1 MKTTNSMKK
10 YLTLL
15 LLAVVSAAAG
25 AGCSSDDRPVQ
36 ITSLKLNEK
45 DLELTVGQSFQL
57 VAATRPA
64 DAGVTLKWSSSD
76 QTVATVDQ
84 TGLVTLRA
92 FGTAVITARYRSYS
106 ARCTVATLQE
116 PPLDP
121 SAALAAP
128 LSDGIIYSKNVLL
141 YAPRRIMQGFD
152 LTESGSIYYSQVGSD
167 GATLNICRA
176 AGPGLNAQS
185 DCMIL
190 KYFGHG
196 TQIVAEEASDG
207 KKPEVQ
213 EEEKLVWLRQILEW
227 QRDMSDNKE
236 FMNLLKNDL
245 DLFSDS
251 VYCFTPTGEV
261 KNLPAGS
268 TPIDFAYSI
277 HSAVGNKMVGARVNG
292 KLVTIDY
299 KINNGDRIEI
309 ITSQNSKG
317 PSRDWLNVVKSTQAK
332 NKINQWF
339 KNELKEDNILK
350 GKDLLSGYCKAR
362 GINLASLQ
370 KQEYMDAIMRK
381 YGFRDWDS
389 VLAAIGHGALKEGQI
404 VNKMQE
410 LYDRD
415 HKKEMTNE
423 EVLASIAENNA
434 ANAQSGVNKP
444 ILMKSKSG
452 IVVKGI
458 ADLSVRFSKCCSP
471 VPGDE
476 IVGYVTRG
484 RGISIHRTD
493 CINIIN
499 LPEMERA
506 RLIDAEWQ
514 PEEAHAEKYLA
525 EIKIYANNRN
535 GLLADISKALTE
547 KNIDIMSMN
556 TRTNRQG
563 LATLQTT
570 FEISGREELNRI
582 IDKIRGIESVI
593 DIERTTG

>member
-176 AGPGLNAQS
+176 AGPGLNAQT
-185 DCMIL
+185 DYMIL

-207 KKPEVQ
+207 KTY
-213 EEEKLVWLRQILEW
+213 I
-227 QRDMSDNKE
+227 
-236 FMNLLKNDL
+236 
-245 DLFSDS
+245 
-251 VYCFTPTGEV
+251 
-261 KNLPAGS
+261 
-268 TPIDFAYSI
+268 
-277 HSAVGNKMVGARVNG
+277 
-292 KLVTIDY
+292 
-299 KINNGDRIEI
+299 
-309 ITSQNSKG
+309 
-317 PSRDWLNVVKSTQAK
+317 WLNS
-332 NKINQWF
+332 N
-339 KNELKEDNILK
+339 
-350 GKDLLSGYCKAR
+350 
-362 GINLASLQ
+362 ASVD
-370 KQEYMDAIMRK
+370 K
-381 YGFRDWDS
+381 
-389 VLAAIGHGALKEGQI
+389 
-404 VNKMQE
+404 
-410 LYDRD
+410 
-415 HKKEMTNE
+415 
-423 EVLASIAENNA
+423 A
-434 ANAQSGVNKP
+434 ANTATTGPCRGSNSFRARPPTPAMRERPFSSTRTDSTTSRSRSTSGRAAC
-444 ILMKSKSG
+444 S
-452 IVVKGI
+452 
-458 ADLSVRFSKCCSP
+458 SVRAGRACATSGFSTSTKRWPCRS
-471 VPGDE
+471 
-476 IVGYVTRG
+476 R
-484 RGISIHRTD
+484 R
-493 CINIIN
+493 
-499 LPEMERA
+499 
-506 RLIDAEWQ
+506 
-514 PEEAHAEKYLA
+514 
-525 EIKIYANNRN
+525 
-535 GLLADISKALTE
+535 
-547 KNIDIMSMN
+547 
-556 TRTNRQG
+556 
-563 LATLQTT
+563 
-570 FEISGREELNRI
+570 
-582 IDKIRGIESVI
+582 
-593 DIERTTG
+593 

>member
-207 KKPEVQ
+207 KTYI
-213 EEEKLVWLRQILEW
+213 WLNSNASVDKSGEYGDNWSVSRVEFVPGAT
-227 QRDMSDNKE
+227 SDAGYAGETFFLNKDGQYDQQVSID
-236 FMNLLKNDL
+236 FGARRLLIGSRRSGVRYFWIFDL
-245 DLFSDS
+245 DEALALPLNDCRVLGSFS
-251 VYCFTPTGEV
+251 V
-261 KNLPAGS
+261 PAGS
-268 TPIDFAYSI
+268 DKENDVYSYSHQGHEVAGNYVYFYEGNAVETGADSFESKAYVTVFNYSGKI
-277 HSAVGNKMVGARVNG
+277 VVPRTEVAAIADKAGLAAAGLTTTGYAEGESLKVRGG
-292 KLVTIDY
+292 KLYLGVAC
-299 KINNGDRIEI
+299 
-309 ITSQNSKG
+309 
-317 PSRDWLNVVKSTQAK
+317 RDGSSSNRRA
-332 NKINQWF
+332 
-339 KNELKEDNILK
+339 NIL
-350 GKDLLSGYCKAR
+350 
-362 GINLASLQ
+362 
-370 KQEYMDAIMRK
+370 
-381 YGFRDWDS
+381 
-389 VLAAIGHGALKEGQI
+389 V
-404 VNKMQE
+404 
-410 LYDRD
+410 YDC
-415 HKKEMTNE
+415 
-423 EVLASIAENNA
+423 V
-434 ANAQSGVNKP
+434 
-444 ILMKSKSG
+444 
-452 IVVKGI
+452 
-458 ADLSVRFSKCCSP
+458 
-471 VPGDE
+471 
-476 IVGYVTRG
+476 
-484 RGISIHRTD
+484 
-493 CINIIN
+493 
-499 LPEMERA
+499 
-506 RLIDAEWQ
+506 
-514 PEEAHAEKYLA
+514 
-525 EIKIYANNRN
+525 
-535 GLLADISKALTE
+535 
-547 KNIDIMSMN
+547 
-556 TRTNRQG
+556 QG
-563 LATLQTT
+563 
-570 FEISGREELNRI
+570 E
-582 IDKIRGIESVI
+582 
-593 DIERTTG
+593 

>member
-176 AGPGLNAQS
+176 AGPGLNAQT
-185 DCMIL
+185 DYMIL

-207 KKPEVQ
+207 KTYI
-213 EEEKLVWLRQILEW
+213 WLNSNASVDKSGEYGDNWSVSRVEFVPGAT
-227 QRDMSDNKE
+227 SDAGYAGETFFLNKDGQYDQQVSID
-236 FMNLLKNDL
+236 FGARRLLIGSRRSGVRYFWIFDL
-245 DLFSDS
+245 D
-251 VYCFTPTGEV
+251 E
-261 KNLPAGS
+261 
-268 TPIDFAYSI
+268 
-277 HSAVGNKMVGARVNG
+277 
-292 KLVTIDY
+292 
-299 KINNGDRIEI
+299 
-309 ITSQNSKG
+309 
-317 PSRDWLNVVKSTQAK
+317 
-332 NKINQWF
+332 
-339 KNELKEDNILK
+339 
-350 GKDLLSGYCKAR
+350 
-362 GINLASLQ
+362 
-370 KQEYMDAIMRK
+370 
-381 YGFRDWDS
+381 
-389 VLAAIGHGALKEGQI
+389 VLALP
-404 VNKMQE
+404 
-410 LYDRD
+410 L
-415 HKKEMTNE
+415 KEMTVSVTVGGGTGDGEKQTVERKIMGHDLNDCRVLGNFSFSAGTDKE
-423 EVLASIAENNA
+423 HDVYSYSHQGHEINGDYIYFYEGNAVENSDDPGTYQSKAYVTVFNYNGRIVVPRTEVAAIADVNGLASEGFTQTGYAE
-434 ANAQSGVNKP
+434 GECIK
-444 ILMKSKSG
+444 
-452 IVVKGI
+452 VKEGK
-458 ADLSVRFSKCCSP
+458 L
-471 VPGDE
+471 
-476 IVGYVTRG
+476 
-484 RGISIHRTD
+484 
-493 CINIIN
+493 
-499 LPEMERA
+499 
-506 RLIDAEWQ
+506 
-514 PEEAHAEKYLA
+514 YLGMA
-525 EIKIYANNRN
+525 CRDGSSSNRYANI
-535 GLLADISKALTE
+535 LVYDCVK
-547 KNIDIMSMN
+547 K
-556 TRTNRQG
+556 Q
-563 LATLQTT
+563 
-570 FEISGREELNRI
+570 
-582 IDKIRGIESVI
+582 
-593 DIERTTG
+593 

>member
-196 TQIVAEEASDG
+196 TQIVAD
-207 KKPEVQ
+207 V
-213 EEEKLVWLRQILEW
+213 
-227 QRDMSDNKE
+227 
-236 FMNLLKNDL
+236 
-245 DLFSDS
+245 
-251 VYCFTPTGEV
+251 
-261 KNLPAGS
+261 
-268 TPIDFAYSI
+268 FA
-277 HSAVGNKMVGARVNG
+277 H
-292 KLVTIDY
+292 
-299 KINNGDRIEI
+299 
-309 ITSQNSKG
+309 
-317 PSRDWLNVVKSTQAK
+317 P
-332 NKINQWF
+332 
-339 KNELKEDNILK
+339 
-350 GKDLLSGYCKAR
+350 LSGC
-362 GINLASLQ
+362 
-370 KQEYMDAIMRK
+370 
-381 YGFRDWDS
+381 
-389 VLAAIGHGALKEGQI
+389 
-404 VNKMQE
+404 
-410 LYDRD
+410 
-415 HKKEMTNE
+415 
-423 EVLASIAENNA
+423 
-434 ANAQSGVNKP
+434 
-444 ILMKSKSG
+444 
-452 IVVKGI
+452 
-458 ADLSVRFSKCCSP
+458 
-471 VPGDE
+471 
-476 IVGYVTRG
+476 
-484 RGISIHRTD
+484 
-493 CINIIN
+493 
-499 LPEMERA
+499 
-506 RLIDAEWQ
+506 LI
-514 PEEAHAEKYLA
+514 
-525 EIKIYANNRN
+525 
-535 GLLADISKALTE
+535 
-547 KNIDIMSMN
+547 
-556 TRTNRQG
+556 
-563 LATLQTT
+563 
-570 FEISGREELNRI
+570 
-582 IDKIRGIESVI
+582 
-593 DIERTTG
+593 